1 MSLARTAL
9 RLATVNALHGAT
21 IAEGRVYDSRVDDFS
36 PENYPDDARPTVI
49 ILTDED
55 AGEALS
61 VQNGGAPFRRM
72 INLVMEFAMVQT
84 FELPIEQGGTEFV
97 PGYPATDAE
106 HEASLDILE
115 FQIKRRLSYDLGV
128 QSVLWRTVALK
139 VHKYDCHRQVLDET
153 GVKIAARVLT
163 WQVEVTDD
171 QISIYTVPKQALPT
185 GLDVLPEPLLKVA
198 KSLPPGNGLD
208 LCNAIAKALAPL
220 TVGELKGMDVT
231 TDGTAPDSSHDLSH
245 NIDST
250 IDFPQ

>member
-1 MSLARTAL
+1 MSLVRTAL

-72 INLVMEFAMVQT
+72 VNLVMEFAMVQT
-84 FELPIEQGGTEFV
+84 FEFSVEGGGKEFM

-106 HEASLDILE
+106 HEASLDLLE
-115 FQIKRRLSYDLGV
+115 FQIKRRLGYDLAA
-128 QSVLWRTVALK
+128 QSNLWRQVALR

-171 QISIYTVPKQALPT
+171 QISIYTVPKEALPE
-185 GLDVLPEPLLKVA
+185 GLDVLPEPLRKIA
-198 KSLPPGNGLD
+198 KALPPGNGLD
-208 LCNAIAKALAPL
+208 LCNALAKTLAPL
-220 TVGELKGMDVT
+220 TTGQLKGLDVT
-231 TDGTAPDSSHDLSH
+231 TDGTAPGSSHDLSH

-250 IDFPQ
+250 IDLPQ